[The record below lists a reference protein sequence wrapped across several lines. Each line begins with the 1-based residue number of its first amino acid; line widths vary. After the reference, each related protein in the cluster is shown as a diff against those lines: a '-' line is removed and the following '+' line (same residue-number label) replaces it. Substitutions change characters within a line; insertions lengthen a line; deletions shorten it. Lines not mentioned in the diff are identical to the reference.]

1 MFVFQR
7 TESNDIFRGVP
18 GLPGDGPGLVGVDAD
33 DLFGVLGAA
42 VAEDHDELVAVGSAL
57 VPGFP
62 ASLKLLQRRVGELQT
77 LAVVG
82 NMPTQFQRQ
91 ENMLTAF

>member
-1 MFVFQR
+1 MNSIQMFGFQS
-7 TESNDIFRGVP
+7 TESMIFFRGVP

-33 DLFGVLGAA
+33 DLLGVLGAA

-62 ASLKLLQRRVGELQT
+62 AGLKLLQG
-77 LAVVG
+77 
-82 NMPTQFQRQ
+82 
-91 ENMLTAF
+91 